1 MDVAADDGVRV
12 VEHGLHAVG
21 ENDLRLSARLLD
33 DALVVVDIVH
43 TREGVDDLAKGGAEA
58 RQIEHVVPRVDPGLV
73 ELVERDKVVAD
84 LVGRIAQHEHE
95 LLHARGDAR
104 EQEGE
109 AVAAEDGERHAHHVA
124 AGLGTHVGGNL
135 LGRGVVALA
144 AGHDGLRHS
153 DDILVAR
160 LDAVF
165 MQGGQHRFRDAGDNI
180 VTLAENGGAH
190 ASDHGS
196 NRSVHVV

>member
-1 MDVAADDGVRV
+1 M
-12 VEHGLHAVG
+12 
-21 ENDLRLSARLLD
+21 
-33 DALVVVDIVH
+33 
-43 TREGVDDLAKGGAEA
+43 DDLAKGGAEA

-73 ELVERDKVVAD
+73 KLVERDKVVAD
-84 LVGRIAQHEHE
+84 LVGRIAQHKHE
-95 LLHARGDAR
+95 LLHARGDAL

-124 AGLGTHVGGNL
+124 AGLGAHVGGNL

-144 AGHDGLRHS
+144 AGH
-153 DDILVAR
+153 AR

-165 MQGGQHRFRDAGDNI
+165 TQGGQHRFRDAGDNI